1 MIDFSFSEIMVV
13 LVVAILFIKPQNIPE
28 ISKRLGQF
36 FSKLKNLF
44 NDVKEEV
51 FREEKFK
58 DLKKIQ
64 RELKKTNDKK

>member
-28 ISKRLGQF
+28 ISKRSGKF
-36 FSKLKNLF
+36 YSKIKNLF

>member
-1 MIDFSFSEIMVV
+1 MLDFSFSEMMVV

-28 ISKRLGQF
+28 ISKRTGQF
-36 FSKLKNLF
+36 FSKIRNLF
-44 NDVKEEV
+44 SDVKEEV
-51 FREEKFK
+51 FREQKFK